1 VPIPDRVNADWIA
14 TLGDDQLVD
23 AEARLRAVFLT
34 QETLEKQRR
43 GARYAVLEGPEVLV
57 TAWHRWIMV
66 SNEARTRKLVVQQ
79 RR

>member
-1 VPIPDRVNADWIA
+1 MPIPNRVNADWIA
-14 TLGDDQLVD
+14 TLGDDQLMD
-23 AEARLRAVFLT
+23 AEAQLRAAFLT
-34 QETLEKQRR
+34 QETLEKHRR
-43 GARYAVLEGPEVLV
+43 GARYAVLEGPEMLV

>member
-14 TLGDDQLVD
+14 TLGDDQLMD
-23 AEARLRAVFLT
+23 AEAQLRAVFLT
-34 QETLEKQRR
+34 QETLEKHRR
-43 GARYAVLEGPEVLV
+43 GARYAVLEGPEMLV